1 MVAQVCLSMC
11 AQRSRMPV
19 RARVFFSRGRYN
31 GVRAVQR
38 DVDAFLQWYNRER
51 PHQGHANR
59 GLTPAERMRELGCPA

>member
-1 MVAQVCLSMC
+1 
-11 AQRSRMPV
+11 MPV